1 MLKTTV
7 WYLLWLIQ
15 KKLDDV
21 VSAFGVVEEDEE
33 GPVNEPSPLLERL
46 ERGTDGLERTKTQNT
61 ERVKHE
67 NFYKIYCTNKQFCS
81 PVSH

>member
-46 ERGTDGLERTKTQNT
+46 ERGTDGLERIKTQNT
-61 ERVKHE
+61 EESETEIFTKYTVQTSS
-67 NFYKIYCTNKQFCS
+67 FVLQ
-81 PVSH
+81 